1 MTVIAAYNDGERIW
15 IGSDSAGTAD
25 ELQADTG
32 SKLIQKFRY
41 VIGHAI
47 SYRVADII
55 RESKNF
61 PKNINNLKDL
71 ATFRNILKEELAK
84 DLADGLITQ
93 EDLLSELLIIS
104 PYGIF
109 VIEDGF
115 QIHKIFLGYYAIGGG
130 AELAF
135 GALSLANQL
144 KLKNGKK
151 VVTAVVAAAIKHCT
165 SCGGKCYVRSMI
177 FLG

>member
-1 MTVIAAYNDGERIW
+1 MTVIVAYNDGKKLW

-32 SKLIQKFRY
+32 TKLILKYRY

-55 RESKNF
+55 RESKIL
-61 PKNINNLKDL
+61 PKTVNTIKEL
-71 ATFRNILKEELAK
+71 AKFRNILKEELAR
-84 DLADGLITQ
+84 DLESGLITN
-93 EDLLSELLIIS
+93 EDLISELLIIS

-115 QIHKIFLGYYAIGGG
+115 QIHEINLGYYAIGGG

-144 KLKNGKK
+144 KIKNGKK
-151 VVTAVVAAAIKHCT
+151 VVKAAVEAAIKHCT
-165 SCGGKCYVRSMI
+165 SCGGKCYTRSMT